1 MYVLSSKAYQIKAE
15 KDRKRLKLER
25 EREKAAKGEEGMADI
40 VKERRGENRMPTY
53 ILRFTQT
60 YR

>member
-40 VKERRGENRMPTY
+40 VKERREWR
-53 ILRFTQT
+53 IL
-60 YR
+60 